1 MMGKVSFLDVRRFIC
16 ANYGVSPG
24 LTNYLCSV
32 PYIVRPRS
40 EDLWRGVWLNVTDS
54 RQLHS
59 SALNYPFDV
68 DEKVEQQ
75 QKVSDR
81 LDKIKL
87 SRPALLHN
95 GAPVSST
102 SSFGLFGA
110 RS

>member
-1 MMGKVSFLDVRRFIC
+1 MFDVLSALI
-16 ANYGVSPG
+16 NYGVSPG
-24 LTNYLCSV
+24 LTNYL
-32 PYIVRPRS
+32 YIDP
-40 EDLWRGVWLNVTDS
+40 DLKICGVACGLTLHPLTLAAK
-54 RQLHS
+54 LHS

-102 SSFGLFGA
+102 SSFSLFGA